1 MDLTVRLLPWLLI
14 SSGALAGHTAPIST
28 LQLAPF
34 IDNER
39 LLDSDQ
45 VQQAA
50 TILPDLQGRQLLT
63 SDRPVRLAGTLA
75 PQQLYDVYR
84 PLAQLKDRYQGHELG
99 QKLQRLGTI
108 KVDNSHANISTAH
121 IMTQQ
126 QELRAGDKV
135 LPRATEKTDPPTYYY
150 PKPGPSLTQAY
161 ILSLTGQAS
170 MVGAGGVVFINKGRH
185 HGLSLGDVYGVAR
198 PDHLGSPPIEVGR
211 IMVFQL
217 EELTSWAWVLSA
229 QQEIRLHDSLF
240 VPEQTLTVARP
251 PNVGHRPETIT
262 KRGW

>member
-1 MDLTVRLLPWLLI
+1 MDLTVRLLLWLLI
-14 SSGALAGHTAPIST
+14 SSSALAAHTAPISA
-28 LQLAPF
+28 LRLAPF

-63 SDRPVRLAGTLA
+63 SDRPVRLAGTLV

-84 PLAQLKDRYQGHELG
+84 PLVKLKDRYQGHELG

-126 QELRAGDKV
+126 QELRAGDKA
-135 LPRATEKTDPPTYYY
+135 LPRATEKAGPPTYY

-198 PDHLGSPPIEVGR
+198 ADHLGSPPLEVGR

-217 EELTSWAWVLSA
+217 EKLTSWAWVLSA
-229 QQEIRLHDSLF
+229 QQEIRLQDSLF
-240 VPEQTLTVARP
+240 VPEQTLTVASP
-251 PNVGHRPETIT
+251 PNVVHRTETVT